1 MARHATTNE
10 RVDAAAILARVRA
23 DAGLSQ
29 ADFAASLGLGLNTYA
44 NYERGL
50 REMPFAVAEAL
61 WRVYRIDPI
70 AFWDPVAARTFGH
83 ALDTDVLETVT
94 EALLRHLEG
103 KPLKPKAFASV
114 VGALYAMR
122 IEFGPMSAEAMRTMV
137 RSVMGAHGRR

>member
-1 MARHATTNE
+1 MARHATTIE
-10 RVDAAAILARVRA
+10 RVDPAAMLARVRA
-23 DAGLSQ
+23 EAGLSQ
-29 ADFAASLGLGLNTYA
+29 ADFAASLGLGLSTYA

-50 REMPFAVAEAL
+50 REMPFSVAESL

-70 AFWDPVAARTFGH
+70 SFWDPAEARTFGQ
-83 ALDTDVLETVT
+83 ALDVEVLETVT
-94 EALLRHLEG
+94 EALVRHLDG

-114 VGALYAMR
+114 LGALYLMR